1 MCFPMLIRYQQAM
14 RLKAH
19 EQAMIRLKMDWII
32 EVDRHAAAGGI
43 DWARDFFARYNT
55 EQLLCVRIG
64 SGRGSARGVYGRCSY
79 PTPQQPSYRIS
90 CQVPGPFPHQIEVR
104 RPPLYRQPDGSW
116 PQLPAGCVEGVHCSA
131 EQQGRLRE
139 WKRVLGYTEVL
150 TLDEGIIWIMA
161 HEAFHFLR
169 RTGQV
174 AGRNTEIEA
183 DRFADE
189 QLSSLRT
196 LRQRWSCRS

>member
-1 MCFPMLIRYQQAM
+1 M
-14 RLKAH
+14 
-19 EQAMIRLKMDWII
+19 
-32 EVDRHAAAGGI
+32 
-43 DWARDFFARYNT
+43 
-55 EQLLCVRIG
+55 
-64 SGRGSARGVYGRCSY
+64 
-79 PTPQQPSYRIS
+79 
-90 CQVPGPFPHQIEVR
+90 PGPFPHQIEVR